1 MTYRRYPDRD
11 RALSRVDRHDHPTPP
26 PSELQ
31 LKMAKDARVAL
42 EAAGRA
48 LRPFHEALLQ
58 MAASAPALLAQT
70 APVAS
75 RMIEG
80 MRERAAAS

>member
-1 MTYRRYPDRD
+1 MAYRPYPDRE
-11 RALSRVDRHDHPTPP
+11 RALRQLDRHDHPTPP
-26 PSELQ
+26 TSELQ
-31 LKMAKDARVAL
+31 LKLVLDAREAL
-42 EAAGRA
+42 EAAGRT
-48 LRPFHEALLQ
+48 LRPFHDAMLQ
-58 MAASAPALLAQT
+58 VAASAPALLAQT